1 MKGVAEENRKLLE
14 QEYVIF
20 VREKLPE
27 FDRNINELILK
38 IKEMR
43 NLYEET
49 FREGL
54 SQGLSHEDA
63 DYYSLV
69 AGGKLKR
76 LNETLKGFID
86 RRTYGY
92 YHD

>member
-49 FREGL
+49 FRKGL

-63 DYYSLV
+63 DYYSLI
-69 AGGKLKR
+69 AKGNLKR
-76 LNETLKGFID
+76 LNETLKSFINSN
-86 RRTYGY
+86 TYEFLNS
-92 YHD
+92 